1 MNLKI
6 NSVMTRKK
14 VMLCLLTVLLSTAM
28 QAQIKFGVKAGYNLA
43 SMSLSGD
50 VLQSSNKAGFFFGP
64 TVKLSLPLTGL
75 GIDGSVLYNQVSS
88 DVTVEQGVSHSMV
101 VKQLAIPLHLR
112 YGIGLGSVASA
123 FFFAGPQFAFNVA
136 DDIKQI
142 DWKWKN
148 AYTSA
153 NIGAG
158 VSLLKHFQLHLNYNI
173 GLSNMGEAQSDT
185 YGSLRGKARVWQMG
199 AAYYF

>member
-1 MNLKI
+1 
-6 NSVMTRKK
+6 
-14 VMLCLLTVLLSTAM
+14 
-28 QAQIKFGVKAGYNLA
+28 
-43 SMSLSGD
+43 
-50 VLQSSNKAGFFFGP
+50 
-64 TVKLSLPLTGL
+64 
-75 GIDGSVLYNQVSS
+75 
-88 DVTVEQGVSHSMV
+88 MV

-112 YGIGLGSVASA
+112 YGVGLGSVASV

-136 DDIKQI
+136 DDINQI
-142 DWKWKN
+142 DLKWKN